1 MSKADVLKMFRTDP
15 ELGNVMAV
23 SNLNAI
29 SAMMQSKAETVRER
43 SPDRED
49 LIKEFSKMA
58 DMADE
63 TVALWTELYRRCS
76 DVEIKCHDMQGIIL
90 EQKRKIEELE
100 FDIKSSQEM

>member
-1 MSKADVLKMFRTDP
+1 MSKADTIKMFRLQPD
-15 ELGNVMAV
+15 LGNVVAV

-58 DMADE
+58 DMAEE
-63 TVALWTELYRRCS
+63 TMALWSELYKRCS
-76 DVEIKCHDMQGIIL
+76 DAEVKCHDMQSIIL
-90 EQKRKIEELE
+90 DQKRKIEELE
-100 FDIKSSQEM
+100 FDVKSSLEM